1 MEELRVSDLI
11 SSDPQQCDI
20 GLLHELFNDRDVKA
34 ILQIPLQE
42 TNCPDSWVWHY
53 SKTGKYTVKSGYWIC
68 LETSALSE
76 ENGVAGEWGKI
87 WNLQVP
93 PKVKHFYGGQPETVS
108 QFEQVFNIKN
118 LYDWLQAIGKKK
130 VLYPNSNSVDT
141 SCKRWHKPPASFL
154 KCNTDAALFTSSNR
168 FGLSGVL
175 RDENGE
181 FIACRMQHNAGNP
194 AIKECEALALLQAIT
209 WIKEMELA
217 NVIFELDAKNVV
229 DAIKNPTDDDTEFGF
244 IVRQCKSLLN
254 QGTSFSVQF
263 VYRQANA
270 AAHAM
275 ARAAHLYAS
284 PSTYFEIPHC
294 LIEHLDESCSSLHA

>member
-1 MEELRVSDLI
+1 MEELR
-11 SSDPQQCDI
+11 
-20 GLLHELFNDRDVKA
+20 
-34 ILQIPLQE
+34 E
-42 TNCPDSWVWHY
+42 TNNPDFWVWHY
-53 SKTGKYTVKSGYWIC
+53 SKSGKYTVKSGYWVG
-68 LETSALSE
+68 LENSSLSE
-76 ENGVAGEWGKI
+76 ENGVAREWGKI

-93 PKVKHFYGGQPETVS
+93 PKVKHFLWRATRNCLPVRAS
-108 QFEQVFNIKN
+108 
-118 LYDWLQAIGKKK
+118 LQRKGKKK
-130 VLYPNSNSVDT
+130 KVVHPNSISVDT

-194 AIKECEALALLQAIT
+194 AVKECEALALLQAIT

-229 DAIKNPTDDDTEFGF
+229 DAIKNPIDDDTKFGS
-244 IVRQCKSLLN
+244 IARQFKSLLN
-254 QGTSFSVQF
+254 QGVLLSVQF

-270 AAHAM
+270 AAHAL

-294 LIEHLDESCSSLHA
+294 LIEHLDDGCSSLHA